1 VEIMQSFKQYLKED
15 KNLHL
20 EHIEDEI
27 LNNGVDG
34 TRQSIH
40 FLRGLRDMLAGSTK
54 SGKQVRITVKWDGA
68 PAIFA
73 GTNPEN
79 GKFFVGTKG
88 VFAKTAKL
96 NYTVEDIDI
105 NHPGD
110 GYASLNYKLKLCLQ
124 YLPELNIEGVIQGDL
139 MYIPEQLEDE
149 TIDGVDYII
158 FKPNTIV
165 YAVPKNS
172 ELAEQISTSKLG
184 IVFHTRYTGDSL
196 PEMNANFDVDVS
208 TMTKTPNVW
217 FRDAKYEDVSGSA
230 LMTDKETAQITEIL
244 SGAGRVFKQLNPD
257 VLRHIQNDKN
267 INIQIKAYTNTKIRE
282 GRPIDNPM
290 SHVTGLIKY
299 LKDKLNKEELKL
311 KTEKARLKKQHL
323 HKEFLK
329 FFQYNHRQLALIFEM
344 QNLLIACKIMI
355 LRKLE
360 QVNTLTKTFIQDNE
374 GFKVTNP
381 EGFVAVDKLKS
392 DQYVKLVDRLEFS
405 RQNFNAAKNW
415 SKGA

>member
-1 VEIMQSFKQYLKED
+1 MHSFKQFINEE

-20 EHIEDEI
+20 EHIEDEV

-34 TRQSIH
+34 TRQAIN

-79 GKFFVGTKG
+79 NKFFVGTKG
-88 VFAKTAKL
+88 VFAKNAKL
-96 NYTVEDIDI
+96 NYTPEDIDR
-105 NHPGD
+105 NHPAEG
-110 GYASLNYKLKLCLQ
+110 LNRKLKIALK
-124 YLPELNIEGVIQGDL
+124 YLPELNIQGVIQGDM
-139 MYIPEQLEDE
+139 MYTQEDLQDE
-149 TIDGVDYII
+149 NIDGDDYLI

-165 YAVPKNS
+165 YAIPKNS
-172 ELAEQISTSKLG
+172 DLANQISASKMG

-196 PEMNANFDVDVS
+196 PEMDANFDVDVS
-208 TMTKTPNVW
+208 SMTRTSNVW
-217 FRDAKYEDVSGSA
+217 FRDAEYEDVSGSA
-230 LMTDKETAQITEIL
+230 SMTEKETAQITGIL
-244 SGAGRVFKQLNPD
+244 SGAGRLFRQLNPNI
-257 VLRHIQNDKN
+257 LKYIQNHKDV
-267 INIQIKAYTNTKIRE
+267 NIQIKAYTNTKIRE
-282 GRPIDNPM
+282 GRPIENPEA
-290 SHVTGLIKY
+290 HARGLILY
-299 LKDKLNKEELKL
+299 LKQKFEKELDKL
-311 KTEKARLKKQHL
+311 KTEKARIRKQQAQR
-323 HKEFLK
+323 EFLK
-329 FFQYNHRQLALIFEM
+329 FFQTNIRQLAQIFEM
-344 QNLLIACKIMI
+344 QNMLIACKILI

-360 QVNTLTKTFIQDNE
+360 QVKTMTKTFIQDDD
-374 GFKVTNP
+374 GFRVTNP

>member
-1 VEIMQSFKQYLKED
+1 MHSFKEYITEE

-20 EHIEDEI
+20 EHIEDEV

-34 TRQSIH
+34 TRQAIN

-73 GTNPEN
+73 GINPEN
-79 GKFFVGTKG
+79 NKFFVGTKG
-88 VFAKTAKL
+88 VFNKNAKL
-96 NYTVEDIDI
+96 NYTPEDIDR
-105 NHPGD
+105 NHPAEG
-110 GYASLNYKLKLCLQ
+110 LNKKLKIALE
-124 YLPELNIEGVIQGDL
+124 YLPELNIQGVIQGDM
-139 MYIPEQLEDE
+139 MYSQEDLSNE
-149 TIDGVDYII
+149 SIDGEDYLI

-165 YAVPKNS
+165 YAIPKRS
-172 ELAEQISTSKLG
+172 ELAKQISASKMG
-184 IVFHTRYTGDSL
+184 IVFHTKYTGDTL
-196 PEMNANFDVDVS
+196 PDMNASFDIDVS
-208 TMTKTPNVW
+208 QMNKTSNVW
-217 FRDAKYEDVSGSA
+217 FRDAEYEDVSGSA
-230 LMTDKETAQITEIL
+230 SMTEKETAQITGIL
-244 SGAGRVFKQLNPD
+244 SGAGKLFRQLNPNI
-257 VLRHIQNDKN
+257 LKYIQNHKD
-267 INIQIKAYTNTKIRE
+267 INIQIKAFTNTKIRE
-282 GRPIDNPM
+282 GRPIENPEA
-290 SHVTGLIKY
+290 HVRGLILY
-299 LKDKLNKEELKL
+299 LKQKLDKEVNKL
-311 KTEKARLKKQHL
+311 KTEKARIRKQQS

-329 FFQYNHRQLALIFEM
+329 FFQTNSRQLTQIFEM
-344 QNLLIACKIMI
+344 QNMLIACKLLI

-360 QVNTLTKTFIQDNE
+360 QVKTMTKTFIQDDD

>member
-1 VEIMQSFKQYLKED
+1 MHSFKQYLNEE

-20 EHIEDEI
+20 EHIEDEV

-34 TRQSIH
+34 TRQAIN

-79 GKFFVGTKG
+79 NKFFVGTKG
-88 VFAKTAKL
+88 VFAKNAKL
-96 NYTVEDIDI
+96 NYTPEDIDR
-105 NHPGD
+105 NHPAEG
-110 GYASLNYKLKLCLQ
+110 LNRKLKIALK
-124 YLPELNIEGVIQGDL
+124 YLPELNIQGVIQGDM
-139 MYIPEQLEDE
+139 MYTQEDLQDE
-149 TIDGVDYII
+149 NIDGDDYLI

-165 YAVPKNS
+165 YAIPKNS
-172 ELAEQISTSKLG
+172 DLANQISASKMG

-196 PEMNANFDVDVS
+196 PEMDANFDVDVS
-208 TMTKTPNVW
+208 SMTRTSNVW
-217 FRDAKYEDVSGSA
+217 FRDAEYEDVSGSA
-230 LMTDKETAQITEIL
+230 SMTEKETAQITGIL
-244 SGAGRVFKQLNPD
+244 SGAGRLFRQLNPNI
-257 VLRHIQNDKN
+257 LKYIQNHKDV
-267 INIQIKAYTNTKIRE
+267 NIQIKAYTNTKIRE
-282 GRPIDNPM
+282 GRPIENPEA
-290 SHVTGLIKY
+290 HARGLVVY
-299 LKDKLNKEELKL
+299 LKQKFEKELNKL
-311 KTEKARLKKQHL
+311 KTEKARIRKQQAQR
-323 HKEFLK
+323 EFLK
-329 FFQYNHRQLALIFEM
+329 FFQTNKRQLAQIFEM
-344 QNLLIACKIMI
+344 QNMLIACKILI

-360 QVNTLTKTFIQDNE
+360 QVKTMTKTFIQDDD
-374 GFKVTNP
+374 GFRVTNP

>member
-1 VEIMQSFKQYLKED
+1 MHSFRKFINEE

-34 TRQSIH
+34 TRQAIN

-79 GKFFVGTKG
+79 KKFFVGTKG
-88 VFAKTAKL
+88 VFAKNAKL
-96 NYTVEDIDI
+96 NYTPEDIDK

-110 GYASLNYKLKLCLQ
+110 GYESLNYKLKLCLQ
-124 YLPELNIEGVIQGDL
+124 YLPELNIKGVVQGDL
-139 MYIPEQLEDE
+139 MYVPEQLKDE
-149 TIDGVDYII
+149 TIDGVDYLI

-165 YAVPKNS
+165 YAVPKES
-172 ELAEQISTSKLG
+172 DLAKQISTSKLG
-184 IVFHTRYTGDSL
+184 IVFHTRYVGDSL
-196 PEMNANFDVDVS
+196 PEMDANFDVDVS
-208 TMTKTPNVW
+208 QMTQTPNVW
-217 FRDAKYEDVSGSA
+217 FRDAEYEDVSGSA
-230 LMTDKETAQITEIL
+230 SMTEKETAQITGIL
-244 SGAGRVFKQLNPD
+244 SGAGRLFKQLNPNI
-257 VLRHIQNDKN
+257 LKYIQNHKDV
-267 INIQIKAYTNTKIRE
+267 NIQIKAYTNTKIRE
-282 GRPIDNPM
+282 GRPIENPDA
-290 SHVTGLIKY
+290 HARGLIVY
-299 LKDKLNKEELKL
+299 LKQKFDKELNKL
-311 KTEKARLKKQHL
+311 KTEKARLRKQQAQ
-323 HKEFLK
+323 KEFLR
-329 FFQYNHRQLALIFEM
+329 FFQSNVRQLSQIFEM
-344 QNLLIACKIMI
+344 QNMLIACKMLI

-360 QVNTLTKTFIQDNE
+360 QVNTMTKTFLQDDD
-374 GFKVTNP
+374 GFRVTNP

-392 DQYVKLVDRLEFS
+392 DQYVKLVDRLEFT

>member
-1 VEIMQSFKQYLKED
+1 MHSFKQYLIEE

-20 EHIEDEI
+20 EHIEDEV

-34 TRQSIH
+34 TRQAIN

-79 GKFFVGTKG
+79 NKFFVGTKG
-88 VFAKTAKL
+88 VFNKDAKL
-96 NYTVEDIDI
+96 NYTPEDIDR
-105 NHPGD
+105 NHPAEG
-110 GYASLNYKLKLCLQ
+110 LNRKLKIALK
-124 YLPELNIEGVIQGDL
+124 YLPELNIQGVIQGDM
-139 MYIPEQLEDE
+139 MYSQEDLQDE
-149 TIDGVDYII
+149 TIDGDDYLI

-165 YAVPKNS
+165 YAIPKNS
-172 ELAEQISTSKLG
+172 DLANQISASKMG

-196 PEMNANFDVDVS
+196 PEMDANFDVDVS
-208 TMTKTPNVW
+208 SMTRTSNVW
-217 FRDAKYEDVSGSA
+217 FRDAEYEDVSGSA
-230 LMTDKETAQITEIL
+230 SMTEKETAQITGIL
-244 SGAGRVFKQLNPD
+244 SGAGRLFRQLNPNI
-257 VLRHIQNDKN
+257 LKYIQNHKDV
-267 INIQIKAYTNTKIRE
+267 NIQIKAYTNTKIRE
-282 GRPIDNPM
+282 GRPIENPEA
-290 SHVTGLIKY
+290 HARGLIVY
-299 LKDKLNKEELKL
+299 LKQKFEKELNKL
-311 KTEKARLKKQHL
+311 KTEKARLRKQQAQR
-323 HKEFLK
+323 EFLK
-329 FFQYNHRQLALIFEM
+329 FFQTNIRQLAQIFEM
-344 QNLLIACKIMI
+344 QNMLIACKILI

-360 QVNTLTKTFIQDNE
+360 QVKTMTKTFIQDDD
-374 GFKVTNP
+374 GFRVTNP

>member
-1 VEIMQSFKQYLKED
+1 MHSFKQFINEE

-20 EHIEDEI
+20 EHIEDEV

-34 TRQSIH
+34 TRQAIN

-79 GKFFVGTKG
+79 NKFFVGTKG
-88 VFAKTAKL
+88 VFAKNAKL
-96 NYTVEDIDI
+96 NYTPEDIDR
-105 NHPGD
+105 NHPAEG
-110 GYASLNYKLKLCLQ
+110 LNRKLKIALK
-124 YLPELNIEGVIQGDL
+124 YLPELNIQGVIQGDM
-139 MYIPEQLEDE
+139 MYSQEDLQDE
-149 TIDGVDYII
+149 TIDGDDYLI

-165 YAVPKNS
+165 YAIPKNS
-172 ELAEQISTSKLG
+172 DLANQISASKMG

-196 PEMNANFDVDVS
+196 PEMDANFDVDVS
-208 TMTKTPNVW
+208 SMTRTSNVW
-217 FRDAKYEDVSGSA
+217 FRDAEYEDVSGSA
-230 LMTDKETAQITEIL
+230 SMTEKETAQITGIL
-244 SGAGRVFKQLNPD
+244 SGAGRLFRQLNPNI
-257 VLRHIQNDKN
+257 LKYIQNHKDV
-267 INIQIKAYTNTKIRE
+267 NIQIKAYTNTKIRE
-282 GRPIDNPM
+282 GRPIENPEA
-290 SHVTGLIKY
+290 HARGLIVY
-299 LKDKLNKEELKL
+299 LKQKFEKELNKL
-311 KTEKARLKKQHL
+311 KTEKARLRKQQAQR
-323 HKEFLK
+323 EFLK
-329 FFQYNHRQLALIFEM
+329 FFQTNIRQLAQIFEM
-344 QNLLIACKIMI
+344 QNMLIACKILI

-360 QVNTLTKTFIQDNE
+360 QVKTMTKTFIQDDD
-374 GFKVTNP
+374 GFRVTNP

>member
-1 VEIMQSFKQYLKED
+1 MHSFRKFINEE

-34 TRQSIH
+34 TRQAIN

-54 SGKQVRITVKWDGA
+54 NGKQVRITVKWDGA

-79 GKFFVGTKG
+79 KKFFVGTKG
-88 VFAKTAKL
+88 VFAKNAKL
-96 NYTVEDIDI
+96 NYTPEDIDK

-110 GYASLNYKLKLCLQ
+110 GYESLNYKLKLCLQ
-124 YLPELNIEGVIQGDL
+124 YLPELNIKGVVQGDL
-139 MYIPEQLEDE
+139 MYVPEQLKDE
-149 TIDGVDYII
+149 TIDGVDYLI

-165 YAVPKNS
+165 YAVPKES
-172 ELAEQISTSKLG
+172 DLAKQISTSKLG
-184 IVFHTRYTGDSL
+184 IVFHTRYVGDSL
-196 PEMNANFDVDVS
+196 PEMDANFDVDVS
-208 TMTKTPNVW
+208 QMTQTPNVW
-217 FRDAKYEDVSGSA
+217 FRDAEYEDVSGSA
-230 LMTDKETAQITEIL
+230 SMTEKETAQITGIL
-244 SGAGRVFKQLNPD
+244 SGAGRLFKQLNPNI
-257 VLRHIQNDKN
+257 LKYIQNHKDV
-267 INIQIKAYTNTKIRE
+267 NIQIKAYTNTKIRE
-282 GRPIDNPM
+282 GRPIENPDA
-290 SHVTGLIKY
+290 HARGLIVY
-299 LKDKLNKEELKL
+299 LKQKFDKELNKL
-311 KTEKARLKKQHL
+311 KTEKARLRKQQAQ
-323 HKEFLK
+323 KEFLR
-329 FFQYNHRQLALIFEM
+329 FFQSNVRQLSQIFEM
-344 QNLLIACKIMI
+344 QNMLIACKILI

-360 QVNTLTKTFIQDNE
+360 QVNTMTKTFIQDDD
-374 GFKVTNP
+374 GFRVTNP

>member
-1 VEIMQSFKQYLKED
+1 MHSFKQYLNEE

-20 EHIEDEI
+20 EHIEDEV

-34 TRQSIH
+34 TRQAIN

-79 GKFFVGTKG
+79 KKFFVGTKG
-88 VFAKTAKL
+88 VFNKDAKL
-96 NYTVEDIDI
+96 NYTPEDIDR
-105 NHPGD
+105 NHPAEG
-110 GYASLNYKLKLCLQ
+110 LNRKLKIALK
-124 YLPELNIEGVIQGDL
+124 YLPELNIQGVIQGDM
-139 MYIPEQLEDE
+139 MYTEEDLQDE
-149 TIDGVDYII
+149 NIDGDDYLI

-165 YAVPKNS
+165 YAIPKNS
-172 ELAEQISTSKLG
+172 DLAKQISASKMG

-196 PEMNANFDVDVS
+196 PEMDANFDVDVS
-208 TMTKTPNVW
+208 SMTRTSNVW
-217 FRDAKYEDVSGSA
+217 FRDAEYEDVSGSA
-230 LMTDKETAQITEIL
+230 SMTEKETAQITGIL
-244 SGAGRVFKQLNPD
+244 SGAGRLFRQLNPNI
-257 VLRHIQNDKN
+257 LKYIQNHKDV
-267 INIQIKAYTNTKIRE
+267 NIQIKAYTNTKIRE
-282 GRPIDNPM
+282 GRPIENPEA
-290 SHVTGLIKY
+290 HARGLILY
-299 LKDKLNKEELKL
+299 LKQKFEKELNKL
-311 KTEKARLKKQHL
+311 KTEKARLRKQQAQR
-323 HKEFLK
+323 EFLK
-329 FFQYNHRQLALIFEM
+329 FFQTNIRQLAQIFEM
-344 QNLLIACKIMI
+344 QNMLIACKILI

-360 QVNTLTKTFIQDNE
+360 QVKTMTKTFIQDDD
-374 GFKVTNP
+374 GFRVTNP

>member
-1 VEIMQSFKQYLKED
+1 MHSFRKFINEE

-34 TRQSIH
+34 TRQAIN

-79 GKFFVGTKG
+79 KKFFVGTKG
-88 VFAKTAKL
+88 VFAKNAKL
-96 NYTVEDIDI
+96 NYTPEDIDK

-110 GYASLNYKLKLCLQ
+110 GYESLNYKLKLCLQ
-124 YLPELNIEGVIQGDL
+124 YLPELNIKGVVQGDL
-139 MYIPEQLEDE
+139 MYVPEQLKDE
-149 TIDGVDYII
+149 TIDGVDYLI

-165 YAVPKNS
+165 YAVPKES
-172 ELAEQISTSKLG
+172 DLAKQISTSKLG
-184 IVFHTRYTGDSL
+184 IVFHTRYVGDSL
-196 PEMNANFDVDVS
+196 PEMDANFDVDVS
-208 TMTKTPNVW
+208 QMTQTPNVW
-217 FRDAKYEDVSGSA
+217 FRDAEYEDVSGSA
-230 LMTDKETAQITEIL
+230 SMTEKETAQITGIL
-244 SGAGRVFKQLNPD
+244 SGAGRLFRQLNPNI
-257 VLRHIQNDKN
+257 LKYIQNHKDV
-267 INIQIKAYTNTKIRE
+267 NIQIKAYTNTKIRE
-282 GRPIDNPM
+282 GRPIENPDA
-290 SHVTGLIKY
+290 HARGLIVY
-299 LKDKLNKEELKL
+299 LKQKFDKELNKL
-311 KTEKARLKKQHL
+311 KTEKARLRKQQAQ
-323 HKEFLK
+323 KEFLR
-329 FFQYNHRQLALIFEM
+329 FFQSNVRQLSQIFEM
-344 QNLLIACKIMI
+344 QNMLIACKILI

-360 QVNTLTKTFIQDNE
+360 QVNTMTKTFLQDDD
-374 GFKVTNP
+374 GFRVTNP

-392 DQYVKLVDRLEFS
+392 DQYVKLVDRLEFT

>member
-1 VEIMQSFKQYLKED
+1 MHSFKKFLNEE

-20 EHIEDEI
+20 EHIEDEV

-34 TRQSIH
+34 TRQAIN

-79 GKFFVGTKG
+79 NKFFVGTKG
-88 VFAKTAKL
+88 VFNKDAKL
-96 NYTVEDIDI
+96 NYTPEDIDR
-105 NHPGD
+105 NHPAEG
-110 GYASLNYKLKLCLQ
+110 LNRKLKIALK
-124 YLPELNIEGVIQGDL
+124 YLPELNIQGVIQGDM
-139 MYIPEQLEDE
+139 MYTEEDLQDE
-149 TIDGVDYII
+149 TIDGDDYLI

-165 YAVPKNS
+165 YAIPKNS
-172 ELAEQISTSKLG
+172 DLANQISASKMG

-196 PEMNANFDVDVS
+196 PEMDANFDVDVS
-208 TMTKTPNVW
+208 SMTRTSNVW
-217 FRDAKYEDVSGSA
+217 FRDAEYEDVSGSA
-230 LMTDKETAQITEIL
+230 SMTEKETAQITGIL
-244 SGAGRVFKQLNPD
+244 SGAGRLFRQLNPNI
-257 VLRHIQNDKN
+257 LKYIQNHKDV
-267 INIQIKAYTNTKIRE
+267 NIQIKAYTNTKIRE
-282 GRPIDNPM
+282 GRPIENPEA
-290 SHVTGLIKY
+290 HARGLILY
-299 LKDKLNKEELKL
+299 LKQKFEKELNKL
-311 KTEKARLKKQHL
+311 KTEKARIRKQQAQR
-323 HKEFLK
+323 EFLK
-329 FFQYNHRQLALIFEM
+329 FFQTNIRQLTQIFEM
-344 QNLLIACKIMI
+344 QNMLIACKILI

-360 QVNTLTKTFIQDNE
+360 QVKTMTKTFIQDDD
-374 GFKVTNP
+374 GFRVTNP

>member
-1 VEIMQSFKQYLKED
+1 MHSFKQYLNEE

-20 EHIEDEI
+20 EHIEDEV

-34 TRQSIH
+34 TRQAIN

-79 GKFFVGTKG
+79 NKFFVGTKG
-88 VFAKTAKL
+88 VFAKNAKL
-96 NYTVEDIDI
+96 NYTPEDIDR
-105 NHPGD
+105 NHPAEG
-110 GYASLNYKLKLCLQ
+110 LNRKLKIALKH
-124 YLPELNIEGVIQGDL
+124 LPELNIQGVIQGDM
-139 MYIPEQLEDE
+139 MYTQEDLQDE
-149 TIDGVDYII
+149 NIDGDDYLI

-165 YAVPKNS
+165 YAIPKNS
-172 ELAEQISTSKLG
+172 DLANQISASQMG

-196 PEMNANFDVDVS
+196 PEMDANFDVDVS
-208 TMTKTPNVW
+208 QMTQTSNVW
-217 FRDAKYEDVSGSA
+217 FRDAEYEDVSGSA
-230 LMTDKETAQITEIL
+230 SMTEKETAQITGIL
-244 SGAGRVFKQLNPD
+244 SGAGRLFRQLNPNI
-257 VLRHIQNDKN
+257 LKYIQNHKDV
-267 INIQIKAYTNTKIRE
+267 NIQIKAYTNTKIRE
-282 GRPIDNPM
+282 GRPIENPEA
-290 SHVTGLIKY
+290 HARGLILY
-299 LKDKLNKEELKL
+299 LKQKFEKELDKL
-311 KTEKARLKKQHL
+311 KTEKARIRKQQAQR
-323 HKEFLK
+323 EFLK
-329 FFQYNHRQLALIFEM
+329 FFQTNIRQLAQIFEM
-344 QNLLIACKIMI
+344 QNMLIACKILI

-360 QVNTLTKTFIQDNE
+360 QVKTMTKTFIQDDD
-374 GFKVTNP
+374 GFRVTNP

>member
-1 VEIMQSFKQYLKED
+1 MHSFRKFINEE

-34 TRQSIH
+34 TRQAIN

-79 GKFFVGTKG
+79 KKFFVGTKG
-88 VFAKTAKL
+88 VFAKNAKL
-96 NYTVEDIDI
+96 NYTPEDIDK

-110 GYASLNYKLKLCLQ
+110 GYESLNYKLKLCLQ
-124 YLPELNIEGVIQGDL
+124 YLPELNIKGVVQGDL
-139 MYIPEQLEDE
+139 MYVPEQLKDE
-149 TIDGVDYII
+149 TIDGVDYLI

-165 YAVPKNS
+165 YAVPKES
-172 ELAEQISTSKLG
+172 DLAKQISTSKLG
-184 IVFHTRYTGDSL
+184 IVFHTRYVGDSL
-196 PEMNANFDVDVS
+196 PEMDANFDVDVS
-208 TMTKTPNVW
+208 QMTQTPNVW
-217 FRDAKYEDVSGSA
+217 FRDAEYEDVSGSA
-230 LMTDKETAQITEIL
+230 SMTEKETAQITGIL
-244 SGAGRVFKQLNPD
+244 SGAGRLFRQLNPNI
-257 VLRHIQNDKN
+257 LKYIQNHKDV
-267 INIQIKAYTNTKIRE
+267 NIQIKAYTNTKIRE
-282 GRPIDNPM
+282 GRPIETPEA
-290 SHVTGLIKY
+290 HARGLILY
-299 LKDKLNKEELKL
+299 LKQKLEKELSKL
-311 KTEKARLKKQHL
+311 KTEKARLRKQQAQ
-323 HKEFLK
+323 KEFLR
-329 FFQYNHRQLALIFEM
+329 FFQSNVRQLSQIFEM
-344 QNLLIACKIMI
+344 QNMLIACKILI

-360 QVNTLTKTFIQDNE
+360 QVNTMTKTFLQDDD
-374 GFKVTNP
+374 GFRVTNP

-392 DQYVKLVDRLEFS
+392 DQYVKLVDRLEFT

>member
-1 VEIMQSFKQYLKED
+1 MHSFRKFINEE

-34 TRQSIH
+34 TRQAIN

-79 GKFFVGTKG
+79 KKFFVGTKG
-88 VFAKTAKL
+88 VFAKNAKL
-96 NYTVEDIDI
+96 NYTPEDIDK

-110 GYASLNYKLKLCLQ
+110 GYESLNYKLKLCLQ
-124 YLPELNIEGVIQGDL
+124 YLPELNIKGVVQGDL
-139 MYIPEQLEDE
+139 MYVPEQLKDE
-149 TIDGVDYII
+149 TIDGVDYLI

-165 YAVPKNS
+165 YAVPKES
-172 ELAEQISTSKLG
+172 DLAKQISTSKLG
-184 IVFHTRYTGDSL
+184 IVFHTRYVGDSL
-196 PEMNANFDVDVS
+196 PEMDANFDVDVS
-208 TMTKTPNVW
+208 QMTQTPNVW
-217 FRDAKYEDVSGSA
+217 FRDAEYEDVSGSA
-230 LMTDKETAQITEIL
+230 SMTEKETAQITGIL
-244 SGAGRVFKQLNPD
+244 SGAGRLFKQLNPNI
-257 VLRHIQNDKN
+257 LKYIQNHKDV
-267 INIQIKAYTNTKIRE
+267 NIQIKAYTNTKIRE
-282 GRPIDNPM
+282 GRPIENPDA
-290 SHVTGLIKY
+290 HARGLIVY
-299 LKDKLNKEELKL
+299 LKQKFDKELNKL
-311 KTEKARLKKQHL
+311 KTEKARLRKQQAQ
-323 HKEFLK
+323 KEFLR
-329 FFQYNHRQLALIFEM
+329 FFQSNVRQLSQIFEM
-344 QNLLIACKIMI
+344 QNMLIACKILI

-360 QVNTLTKTFIQDNE
+360 QVNTMTKTFLQDDDV
-374 GFKVTNP
+374 FRVTNP

-392 DQYVKLVDRLEFS
+392 DQYVKLVDRLEFT

>member
-1 VEIMQSFKQYLKED
+1 MHSFRKFINEE

-34 TRQSIH
+34 TRQAIN

-79 GKFFVGTKG
+79 KKFFVGTKG
-88 VFAKTAKL
+88 VFAKNAKL
-96 NYTVEDIDI
+96 NYTPEDIDK

-110 GYASLNYKLKLCLQ
+110 GYESLNYKLKLCLQ
-124 YLPELNIEGVIQGDL
+124 YLPELNIKGVVQGDL
-139 MYIPEQLEDE
+139 MYVPEQLKDE
-149 TIDGVDYII
+149 TIDGVDYLI

-165 YAVPKNS
+165 YAVPKES
-172 ELAEQISTSKLG
+172 DLAKQISTSKLG
-184 IVFHTRYTGDSL
+184 IVFHTRYVGDSL
-196 PEMNANFDVDVS
+196 PEMDANFDVDVS
-208 TMTKTPNVW
+208 QMTQTPNVW
-217 FRDAKYEDVSGSA
+217 FRDAEYEDVSGSA
-230 LMTDKETAQITEIL
+230 SMTEKETAQITGIL
-244 SGAGRVFKQLNPD
+244 SGAGRLFKQLNPNI
-257 VLRHIQNDKN
+257 LKYIQNHKDV
-267 INIQIKAYTNTKIRE
+267 NIQIKAYTNTKIRE
-282 GRPIDNPM
+282 GRPIENPDA
-290 SHVTGLIKY
+290 HARGLIVY
-299 LKDKLNKEELKL
+299 LKQKFDKELNKL
-311 KTEKARLKKQHL
+311 KTEKARLRKQQAQ
-323 HKEFLK
+323 KEFLR
-329 FFQYNHRQLALIFEM
+329 FFQSNVRQLSQIFEM
-344 QNLLIACKIMI
+344 QNMLIACKILI

-360 QVNTLTKTFIQDNE
+360 QVNTMTKTFIQDDD
-374 GFKVTNP
+374 GFRVTNP

-392 DQYVKLVDRLEFS
+392 DQYVKLVDRLEFT

>member
-1 VEIMQSFKQYLKED
+1 MHSFKQYLNEE

-20 EHIEDEI
+20 EHIEDEV

-34 TRQSIH
+34 TRQAIN

-79 GKFFVGTKG
+79 KKFFVGTKG
-88 VFAKTAKL
+88 VFNKDAKL
-96 NYTVEDIDI
+96 NYTPEDIDR
-105 NHPGD
+105 NHPAEG
-110 GYASLNYKLKLCLQ
+110 LNRKLKIALK
-124 YLPELNIEGVIQGDL
+124 YLPELNIQGVIQGDM
-139 MYIPEQLEDE
+139 MYSQEDLQDE
-149 TIDGVDYII
+149 TIDGDDYLI

-165 YAVPKNS
+165 YAIPKNS
-172 ELAEQISTSKLG
+172 DLAKQISASKMG

-196 PEMNANFDVDVS
+196 PEMDANFDVDVS
-208 TMTKTPNVW
+208 SMTRTSNVW
-217 FRDAKYEDVSGSA
+217 FRDAEYEDVSGSA
-230 LMTDKETAQITEIL
+230 SMTEKETAQITGIL
-244 SGAGRVFKQLNPD
+244 SGAGRLFRQLNPNI
-257 VLRHIQNDKN
+257 LKYIQNHKDV
-267 INIQIKAYTNTKIRE
+267 NIQIKAYTNTKIRE
-282 GRPIDNPM
+282 GRPIENPEA
-290 SHVTGLIKY
+290 HARGLIVY
-299 LKDKLNKEELKL
+299 LKQKFEKELNKL
-311 KTEKARLKKQHL
+311 KTEKARLRKQQAQR
-323 HKEFLK
+323 EFLK
-329 FFQYNHRQLALIFEM
+329 FFQTNIRQLAQIFEM
-344 QNLLIACKIMI
+344 QNMLIASKILI

-360 QVNTLTKTFIQDNE
+360 QVKTMTKTFIQDDD
-374 GFKVTNP
+374 GFRVTNP

>member
-1 VEIMQSFKQYLKED
+1 MHSFKQFINEE

-20 EHIEDEI
+20 EHIEDEV

-34 TRQSIH
+34 TRQAIN

-79 GKFFVGTKG
+79 NKFFVGTKG
-88 VFAKTAKL
+88 VFAKNAKL
-96 NYTVEDIDI
+96 NYTPEDIDR
-105 NHPGD
+105 NHPAEG
-110 GYASLNYKLKLCLQ
+110 LNRKLKIALK
-124 YLPELNIEGVIQGDL
+124 YLPELNIQGVIQGDM
-139 MYIPEQLEDE
+139 MYIQEDLQDE
-149 TIDGVDYII
+149 NIDGDDYLI

-165 YAVPKNS
+165 YAIPKNS
-172 ELAEQISTSKLG
+172 DLANQISASKMG

-196 PEMNANFDVDVS
+196 PEMDANFDVDVS
-208 TMTKTPNVW
+208 SMTRTSNVW
-217 FRDAKYEDVSGSA
+217 FRDAEYEDVSGSA
-230 LMTDKETAQITEIL
+230 SMTEKETAQITGIL
-244 SGAGRVFKQLNPD
+244 SGAGRLFRQLNPNI
-257 VLRHIQNDKN
+257 LKYIQNHKDV
-267 INIQIKAYTNTKIRE
+267 NIQIKAYTNTKIRE
-282 GRPIDNPM
+282 GRPIENPEA
-290 SHVTGLIKY
+290 HARGLIVY
-299 LKDKLNKEELKL
+299 LKQKFEKELNKL
-311 KTEKARLKKQHL
+311 KTEKARLRKQQAQR
-323 HKEFLK
+323 EFLK
-329 FFQYNHRQLALIFEM
+329 FFQTNIRQLAQIFEM
-344 QNLLIACKIMI
+344 QNMLIACKILI

-360 QVNTLTKTFIQDNE
+360 QVKTMTKTFIQDDD
-374 GFKVTNP
+374 GFRVTNP

>member
-1 VEIMQSFKQYLKED
+1 MHSFKEFITEE

-20 EHIEDEI
+20 EHIEDEV

-34 TRQSIH
+34 TRQAIN

-79 GKFFVGTKG
+79 NKFFVGTKG
-88 VFAKTAKL
+88 VFAKNAKL
-96 NYTVEDIDI
+96 NYTPEDIDR
-105 NHPGD
+105 NHPAEG
-110 GYASLNYKLKLCLQ
+110 LNRKLKIALK
-124 YLPELNIEGVIQGDL
+124 YLPELNIQGVIQGDM
-139 MYIPEQLEDE
+139 MYIQENLQDE
-149 TIDGVDYII
+149 NIDGDDYLI

-165 YAVPKNS
+165 YAIPKKS
-172 ELAEQISTSKLG
+172 DLANQISASKMG

-196 PEMNANFDVDVS
+196 PEMNASFDVDVS
-208 TMTKTPNVW
+208 SMKQTSNVW
-217 FRDAKYEDVSGSA
+217 FRDAEYEDVSGSA
-230 LMTDKETAQITEIL
+230 SMTEKETAQITGIL
-244 SGAGRVFKQLNPD
+244 SGAGKLFRQLNPNI
-257 VLRHIQNDKN
+257 LKYIQNHKDV
-267 INIQIKAYTNTKIRE
+267 NIQIKAYTNTKIRE
-282 GRPIDNPM
+282 GRPIENPDA
-290 SHVTGLIKY
+290 HARGLILY
-299 LKDKLNKEELKL
+299 LKQKLEKELNKL
-311 KTEKARLKKQHL
+311 KTEKARLRKQQA
-323 HKEFLK
+323 HKEFLR
-329 FFQYNHRQLALIFEM
+329 FFQTNVRQLAQIFEM
-344 QNLLIACKIMI
+344 QNMLIACKILI

-360 QVNTLTKTFIQDNE
+360 QVKTMTKTFIQDDD
-374 GFKVTNP
+374 GFRVTNP

>member
-1 VEIMQSFKQYLKED
+1 M
-15 KNLHL
+15 
-20 EHIEDEI
+20 
-27 LNNGVDG
+27 
-34 TRQSIH
+34 
-40 FLRGLRDMLAGSTK
+40 
-54 SGKQVRITVKWDGA
+54 
-68 PAIFA
+68 
-73 GTNPEN
+73 
-79 GKFFVGTKG
+79 
-88 VFAKTAKL
+88 
-96 NYTVEDIDI
+96 
-105 NHPGD
+105 
-110 GYASLNYKLKLCLQ
+110 
-124 YLPELNIEGVIQGDL
+124 PELNIEGGIQGDL
-139 MYIPEQLEDE
+139 MYIPEQLKDE

-172 ELAEQISTSKLG
+172 ELAKQISISKLG

-208 TMTKTPNVW
+208 TMNKTPNVW

-244 SGAGRVFKQLNPD
+244 SGAGRLFKQLNPD
-257 VLRHIQNDKN
+257 VLRNIQNHKD

-282 GRPIDNPM
+282 GRPIDNPT

-311 KTEKARLKKQHL
+311 KTEKARLKKQYL

-360 QVNTLTKTFIQDNE
+360 QVNTLTKTFIQDDE

-415 SKGA
+415 STGV

>member
-1 VEIMQSFKQYLKED
+1 MHSFKQYLNEE

-20 EHIEDEI
+20 EHIEDEV

-34 TRQSIH
+34 TRQAIN

-79 GKFFVGTKG
+79 NKFFVGTKG
-88 VFAKTAKL
+88 VFNKDAKL
-96 NYTVEDIDI
+96 NYTPEDIDR
-105 NHPGD
+105 NHPAEG
-110 GYASLNYKLKLCLQ
+110 LNRKLKIALK
-124 YLPELNIEGVIQGDL
+124 YLPELNIQGVIQGDM
-139 MYIPEQLEDE
+139 MYSQEDLQDE
-149 TIDGVDYII
+149 TIDGDDYLI

-165 YAVPKNS
+165 YAIPKNS
-172 ELAEQISTSKLG
+172 DLAKQISASKMG

-196 PEMNANFDVDVS
+196 PEMDANFDVDVS
-208 TMTKTPNVW
+208 SMTRTSNVW
-217 FRDAKYEDVSGSA
+217 FRDAEYEDVSGSA
-230 LMTDKETAQITEIL
+230 SMTEKETAQITGIL
-244 SGAGRVFKQLNPD
+244 SGAGRLFRQLNPNI
-257 VLRHIQNDKN
+257 LKYIQNHKDV
-267 INIQIKAYTNTKIRE
+267 NIQIKAYTNTKIRE
-282 GRPIDNPM
+282 GRPIENPEA
-290 SHVTGLIKY
+290 HARGLIVY
-299 LKDKLNKEELKL
+299 LKQKFEKELNKL
-311 KTEKARLKKQHL
+311 KTEKARIRKQQAQR
-323 HKEFLK
+323 EFLK
-329 FFQYNHRQLALIFEM
+329 FFQTNIRQLAQIFEM
-344 QNLLIACKIMI
+344 QNMLIASKILI

-360 QVNTLTKTFIQDNE
+360 QVKTMTKTFIQDDD
-374 GFKVTNP
+374 GFRVTNP

>member
-1 VEIMQSFKQYLKED
+1 MHSFKQYLNEE

-20 EHIEDEI
+20 EHIEDEV

-34 TRQSIH
+34 TRQAIN

-79 GKFFVGTKG
+79 NKFFVGTKG
-88 VFAKTAKL
+88 VFNKDAKL
-96 NYTVEDIDI
+96 NYTPEDIDR
-105 NHPGD
+105 NHPAEG
-110 GYASLNYKLKLCLQ
+110 LNRKLKIALK
-124 YLPELNIEGVIQGDL
+124 YLPELNIQGVIQGDM
-139 MYIPEQLEDE
+139 MYSQEDLQDE
-149 TIDGVDYII
+149 TIDGDDYLI

-165 YAVPKNS
+165 YAIPKNS
-172 ELAEQISTSKLG
+172 DLAKQISASKMG

-196 PEMNANFDVDVS
+196 PEMDANFDVDVS
-208 TMTKTPNVW
+208 QMTQTPNVW
-217 FRDAKYEDVSGSA
+217 FRDAEYEDVSGSA
-230 LMTDKETAQITEIL
+230 SMTEKETAQITGIL
-244 SGAGRVFKQLNPD
+244 SGAGRLFRQLNPNI
-257 VLRHIQNDKN
+257 LKYIQNHKDV
-267 INIQIKAYTNTKIRE
+267 NIQIKAYTNTKIRE
-282 GRPIDNPM
+282 GRPIENPEA
-290 SHVTGLIKY
+290 HAKGLIVY
-299 LKDKLNKEELKL
+299 LKQNFEKELNKL
-311 KTEKARLKKQHL
+311 KTEKARLRKQQAQR
-323 HKEFLK
+323 EFLK
-329 FFQYNHRQLALIFEM
+329 FFQTNIRQLAQIFEM
-344 QNLLIACKIMI
+344 QNMLIACKILI

-360 QVNTLTKTFIQDNE
+360 QVKTMTKTFIQDDD
-374 GFKVTNP
+374 GFRVTNP